1 MRLFVVSPCRLIR
14 ATMPFWVYILECLDP
29 AGTATYYT
37 GYTNNLERRMREH
50 STGRGARYTKG
61 KRLDLKYCEEF
72 STQRDAMRREI
83 AIKRLPRAKKSQL
96 IQLFLR
102 DGMQRGITIKPL
114 PRAKKSQLIEL
125 FRTPSG

>member
-14 ATMPFWVYILECLDP
+14 TTMPFWVYILECLDP

-37 GYTNNLERRMREH
+37 GYTNNLERRVREH

-72 STQRDAMRREI
+72 SAQRDAMRREI

-96 IQLFLR
+96 VQLFLR
-102 DGMQRGITIKPL
+102 EGMQRGIVITRVPGVKKSHLVEVSLKPL
-114 PRAKKSQLIEL
+114 Q
-125 FRTPSG
+125 